1 MAGSQATL
9 SRRALLGGGGGLE
22 EHASPHARVGDGC
35 LARCGI
41 VCQSCRDACP
51 EGAIRFRPKL
61 GRVAEPEVDLA
72 ACTGCGECVAPCP
85 VAAIEIAGRP
95 ASPHVG

>member
-1 MAGSQATL
+1 MAASPAPL
-9 SRRALLGGGGGLE
+9 SRRALLGGGLDE
-22 EHASPHARVGDGC
+22 CARPHARVGDGC
-35 LARCGI
+35 LARLGI

-51 EGAIRFRPKL
+51 EGAMRFRPRL
-61 GRVAEPEVDLA
+61 GHVAEPEVDLA

-95 ASPHVG
+95 VSPHVG